1 MAIEFKDG
9 KYVDPQTGRVT
20 LDPTMYKD
28 WQIAEEAEKNL
39 PSVDYFREKLGLLP
53 EDRLYQGHEPS
64 EG

>member
-39 PSVDYFREKLGLLP
+39 PSVDYFRE
-53 EDRLYQGHEPS
+53 DRKS
-64 EG
+64 VV